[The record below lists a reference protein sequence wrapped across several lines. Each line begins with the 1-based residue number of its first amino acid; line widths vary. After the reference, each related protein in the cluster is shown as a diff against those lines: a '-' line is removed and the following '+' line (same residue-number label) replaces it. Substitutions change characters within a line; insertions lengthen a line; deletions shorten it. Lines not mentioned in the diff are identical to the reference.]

1 MSARN
6 RRDEKKLRALRRS
19 LHKGRIPSYI
29 DLRDWLRLRGYASSN
44 VKAEAI
50 IAEERV
56 RSDSHVLGFKTVTVD
71 GEEVKL
77 LDPRVPARLRG
88 SITVLEV

>member
-6 RRDEKKLRALRRS
+6 RPHEKKLRALRRS
-19 LHKGRIPSYI
+19 LRKGRTPAYI
-29 DLRDWLRLRGYASSN
+29 DLRQWLRLRGYASSN

-56 RSDSHVLGFKTVTVD
+56 HSDSHVLGFTTVTVD
-71 GEEVKL
+71 DQEIKVMN
-77 LDPRVPARLRG
+77 PRVPARLRG
-88 SITVLEV
+88 SIYVTEV